1 MTDHFKRPS
10 PLSAGFAIILITA
23 LIAVILAAA
32 FDLVDRITAKR
43 LACIV
48 FGLMLFGAGNILPK
62 LVMPIGAG
70 SAGAGDRFAGAVFVL
85 AGLACVA
92 IALFAPGDQILLIE
106 SVVGISAFALA
117 GLNWLLAARRT
128 PSSDVMPGG
137 SRAASL
143 AKARRMTVI
152 LILNGL
158 FWTFLIFV
166 ADTMWGDAGARWT
179 LVPFIIV
186 NSLLALS
193 QLKFFRDA
201 RG

>member
-1 MTDHFKRPS
+1 MTDQFKRPS
-10 PLSAGFAIILITA
+10 PLSTGFAIVLIAA
-23 LIAVILAAA
+23 LIAVILAAG
-32 FDLVDRITAKR
+32 FDLVDRVMAKR
-43 LACIV
+43 LACII

-85 AGLACVA
+85 AGLACV
-92 IALFAPGDQILLIE
+92 IVALFAPGDQILLIE

-117 GLNWLLAARRT
+117 GLNWWLARRRM
-128 PSSDVMPGG
+128 PPASAMPGDR
-137 SRAASL
+137 RAASQ
-143 AKARRMTVI
+143 ARARRMAVI

-166 ADTMWGDAGARWT
+166 ADTLWGDAGARWT
-179 LVPFIIV
+179 LVPFMIV
-186 NSLLALS
+186 NSLLAFS
-193 QLKFFRDA
+193 QRKLFRDA

>member
-1 MTDHFKRPS
+1 MTDKFKRPT
-10 PLSAGFAIILITA
+10 PLSAGFAIILIAA

-62 LVMPIGAG
+62 FVMPVGAG
-70 SAGAGDRFAGAVFVL
+70 SAGAGDRFAGTVFVL
-85 AGLACVA
+85 AGLACVV
-92 IALFAPGDQILLIE
+92 IALFAPGEQILLIE

-117 GLNWLLAARRT
+117 GFNWWLATHR
-128 PSSDVMPGG
+128 MPPTAAKSGDR
-137 SRAASL
+137 RAASQ
-143 AKARRMTVI
+143 AKARRMAVI

-166 ADTMWGDAGARWT
+166 ADTLWGDAGAQWT
-179 LVPFIIV
+179 LVPFVIV
-186 NSLLALS
+186 NSLLAFS
-193 QLKFFRDA
+193 QRKLFRDA